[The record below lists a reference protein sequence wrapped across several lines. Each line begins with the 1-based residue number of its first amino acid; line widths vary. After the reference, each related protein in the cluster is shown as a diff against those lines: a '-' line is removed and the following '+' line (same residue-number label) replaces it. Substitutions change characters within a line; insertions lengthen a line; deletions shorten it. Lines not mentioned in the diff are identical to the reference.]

1 METEGKELGKLKSV
15 AEMEEAIFLAPK
27 SYAYKDKENYH
38 FVMKGVKRSDIKLND
53 TQLFDFFKEKLKKD
67 NEVILRS
74 DRKNEFSKNKKNF
87 EINTEIEKLELS
99 LEYDKREKIYNEEGI

>member
-1 METEGKELGKLKSV
+1 MTH
-15 AEMEEAIFLAPK
+15 
-27 SYAYKDKENYH
+27 NY
-38 FVMKGVKRSDIKLND
+38 L
-53 TQLFDFFKEKLKKD
+53 TFFKEKLKKD